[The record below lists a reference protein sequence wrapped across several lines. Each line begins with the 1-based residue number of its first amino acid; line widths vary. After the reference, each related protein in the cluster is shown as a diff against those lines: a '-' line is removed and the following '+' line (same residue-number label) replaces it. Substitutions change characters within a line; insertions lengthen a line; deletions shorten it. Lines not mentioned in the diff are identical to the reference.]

1 MQICHVDAGAARQPE
16 RRAQNVRL
24 AVPLQGATQP
34 NTARSRTCRRDAI
47 HERPPAAR
55 RGTRAQLAR
64 HARRRTQSQKSEGID
79 ETEES
84 QDEIEAQLNSLT
96 ALAQMD
102 AEAAA
107 AYEAVAEVVDVA
119 DVQRH
124 LQAFAQDHRRHVEKL
139 GQLIQ
144 ELGGT
149 AEAAAPPPED
159 STFVRLALA
168 LSSMGPRAALLSLV
182 GNEQFT
188 NATYETALELASD
201 AETIALLERNFQ
213 DEQRHL
219 SWLSEH
225 TEEEDEEEPNS

>member
-1 MQICHVDAGAARQPE
+1 MPTGRQTHEPSQ
-16 RRAQNVRL
+16 RTPRKKSS
-24 AVPLQGATQP
+24 TSS
-34 NTARSRTCRRDAI
+34 ARSPRTEKPGAN
-47 HERPPAAR
+47 AK
-55 RGTRAQLAR
+55 G
-64 HARRRTQSQKSEGID
+64 SD
-79 ETEES
+79 EAEES
-84 QDEIEAQLNSLT
+84 QDDIEAQLNSLT

-102 AEAAA
+102 SEAAA
-107 AYEAVAEVVDVA
+107 AYETVAEVIDVA

-144 ELGGT
+144 QLGGRPET
-149 AEAAAPPPED
+149 AAPPPED
-159 STFVRLALA
+159 STFVRLASA
-168 LSSMGPRAALLSLV
+168 LSSLGPSAALLSLV

-219 SWLSEH
+219 SWLTEH
-225 TEEEDEEEPNS
+225 TDDEDEAEASS

>member
-1 MQICHVDAGAARQPE
+1 MPTGRQTHE
-16 RRAQNVRL
+16 THQRT
-24 AVPLQGATQP
+24 QGHESSASK
-34 NTARSRTCRRDAI
+34 ARSPRAEKPDATA
-47 HERPPAAR
+47 EA
-55 RGTRAQLAR
+55 
-64 HARRRTQSQKSEGID
+64 SD
-79 ETEES
+79 ESEES

-102 AEAAA
+102 SEAAA
-107 AYEAVAEVVDVA
+107 AYETVAEIIDVA

-139 GQLIQ
+139 GQLIGQ
-144 ELGGT
+144 LGGT
-149 AEAAAPPPED
+149 PETAAPPPED
-159 STFVRLALA
+159 STFVRLASA
-168 LSSMGPRAALLSLV
+168 LSSMGPHAALLSLL

-219 SWLSEH
+219 SWLGKH
-225 TEEEDEEEPNS
+225 TEEVDEDEANG

>member
-1 MQICHVDAGAARQPE
+1 MPTGRQTHE
-16 RRAQNVRL
+16 T
-24 AVPLQGATQP
+24 TQRTP
-34 NTARSRTCRRDAI
+34 RHKGSASTAPTPQTEEPSAN
-47 HERPPAAR
+47 A
-55 RGTRAQLAR
+55 
-64 HARRRTQSQKSEGID
+64 EGSD

-102 AEAAA
+102 SEAAA
-107 AYEAVAEVVDVA
+107 AYDTVAEVVDVA

-144 ELGGT
+144 QLGG
-149 AEAAAPPPED
+149 APEMAAPPPED
-159 STFVRLALA
+159 STFVRLASA
-168 LSSMGPRAALLSLV
+168 LSSIGPYAALLSLV

-188 NATYETALELASD
+188 NATYETALELAND
-201 AETIALLERNFQ
+201 AETIALLARNFQ

-219 SWLSEH
+219 SWLTKH
-225 TEEEDEEEPNS
+225 TEEAEEEEEEPGS